1 HWVLDMAFRE
11 DESRVRKG
19 HGAEN
24 LARLRHFALNL
35 LKQDKSKKIGIKS
48 KRLVAGWDHDYLLR
62 LMNGS
67 MNL

>member
-1 HWVLDMAFRE
+1 FRE